1 MVNRSALTLELLT
14 YAPTGPIVAAPTTSL
29 PERIGGAA
37 DPPPVAFRGGLTR
50 DVAGLAR
57 VSPRDPH
64 ADGQGGR
71 PPGRHRA
78 ALLVG
83 FGEELG
89 WTGFVVSRLLR
100 RNGVLATGLISG
112 VLWGAWRLLTIDVWA
127 GNVIAGAPGGPHR
140 DREPPQ
146 PPRRELLVYR
156 VLMVWVYD
164 HTGSLSVAM
173 LMHAGFAF
181 GTFALQPDGLS
192 GLALLVHSLAVTAVL
207 WFVVAAVAVAR
218 RGQFARQPFRT
229 QVA

>member
-100 RNGVLATGLISG
+100 RNGVLATGLISA
-112 VLWGAWRLLTIDVWA
+112 VLWGAWHLLTNDVWA
-127 GNVIAGAPGGPHR
+127 GNVIAGGLPVALIVTVNGLSLLAG
-140 DREPPQ
+140 
-146 PPRRELLVYR
+146 ELLVYR

-164 HTGSLSVAM
+164 HTGSVSVAM
-173 LMHAGFAF
+173 LM
-181 GTFALQPDGLS
+181 PM
-192 GLALLVHSLAVTAVL
+192 
-207 WFVVAAVAVAR
+207 
-218 RGQFARQPFRT
+218 RQLPRK
-229 QVA
+229 ACSAS

>member
-1 MVNRSALTLELLT
+1 MVHRSALTLELLT

-100 RNGVLATGLISG
+100 RNGVLATGLISA
-112 VLWGAWRLLTIDVWA
+112 VLWA
-127 GNVIAGAPGGPHR
+127 GNVIAGGLPVALIVTVNGLSLLAG
-140 DREPPQ
+140 
-146 PPRRELLVYR
+146 ELLVYR

-164 HTGSLSVAM
+164 HTGSVSVAM
-173 LMHAGFAF
+173 LM
-181 GTFALQPDGLS
+181 PM
-192 GLALLVHSLAVTAVL
+192 
-207 WFVVAAVAVAR
+207 
-218 RGQFARQPFRT
+218 RQLPRK
-229 QVA
+229 ACSAS

>member
-64 ADGQGGR
+64 ADGQAGR

-112 VLWGAWRLLTIDVWA
+112 VLWGAWRLLTNDVSA

-146 PPRRELLVYR
+146 PPRRGVAGLPGADGVGVRPHRER
-156 VLMVWVYD
+156 VRRD
-164 HTGSLSVAM
+164 AHAHATAAPKSLFGVIT
-173 LMHAGFAF
+173 LPHAGPT
-181 GTFALQPDGLS
+181 TFL
-192 GLALLVHSLAVTAVL
+192 
-207 WFVVAAVAVAR
+207 R
-218 RGQFARQPFRT
+218 
-229 QVA
+229 